1 MCHGLRNA
9 RRGSNGVTTI
19 TKQGASMR
27 NMRPCQLCKPSS
39 VTAAVPSRLHLVQY
53 EGSVGRGNNQLVP
66 TSSQLTRN
74 GTETTSST
82 VYIAASLKGQ
92 CYHSHV
98 GCKGL
103 RDANGVTNIPL
114 QNVDIMGMRPCRVCR
129 PAERGVSQHV
139 DYSSCASN
147 ERITNYQDC
156 NVRSLVVK
164 CAEITSVGNKK
175 YGNSFRS
182 MLYHSTRTCSSLRRS
197 KTVLQECFT
206 MGRRACSKCCC

>member
-1 MCHGLRNA
+1 VSPSKLHLVQNERNA
-9 RRGSNGVTTI
+9 RRDSNQLVP
-19 TKQGASMR
+19 AS
-27 NMRPCQLCKPSS
+27 
-39 VTAAVPSRLHLVQY
+39 SRLHLVPN
-53 EGSVGRGNNQLVP
+53 EGRVSKSSDQLVP
-66 TSSQLTRN
+66 TSSHQLTWY
-74 GTETTSST
+74 TDADTTSST

-98 GCKGL
+98 ECKGL
-103 RDANGVTNIPL
+103 RDANGVTSIPF
-114 QNVDIMGMRPCRVCR
+114 QNVDIMEMRPCRVCR
-129 PAERGVSQHV
+129 PTERGVSQHV